1 MAILLPSML
10 LTMRR
15 LWRDWTYLYG
25 HTRLYPSKGAA
36 ASEQRS
42 EQRCQLLAR
51 VRARASEKR
60 PQNPTYL
67 VHSTRLGSSIFARA
81 RSVIL
86 LRHSPTIIITNGQ
99 QRQRAEAAGRDG
111 GSRGNKMQLVRE
123 KIDDVVVRAPAPAK
137 ATVGHTHT
145 YTLPHTHTYINTLPH
160 SLTHTHAHLCAAWT
174 QKSFAS
180 LKSLALS
187 LLLLSP
193 ALSLSLSLFRSSL
206 AFIFDVSSPQRNH
219 LSPCIHLAR
228 FLLLQAY
235 RLTHAHAH
243 AHILS
248 TCVCVCGLSYDL
260 KDIGYRIGVW
270 IMNSS

>member
-145 YTLPHTHTYINTLPH
+145 YTLPHTHTYIHKYFAT
-160 SLTHTHAHLCAAWT
+160 LTHTHTCTPVCSVNTEIICVIKKPRTVSAPAPAL
-174 QKSFAS
+174 AS
-180 LKSLALS
+180 SLTI
-187 LLLLSP
+187 
-193 ALSLSLSLFRSSL
+193 ALSLSLLTGVYFWRFVAWTESPESMHPSRSIS
-206 AFIFDVSSPQRNH
+206 IITG
-219 LSPCIHLAR
+219 LSPHPRPRTRPHIFHL
-228 FLLLQAY
+228 
-235 RLTHAHAH
+235 
-243 AHILS
+243 
-248 TCVCVCGLSYDL
+248 CVCVWAQLRFE
-260 KDIGYRIGVW
+260 GYRI
-270 IMNSS
+270 